1 MWLWPQSWL
10 QLLLTIKFLHN
21 DNDRDDEL
29 NHDRDY
35 DRNHKATE
43 TVVIKRN
50 IKILLSNIYGNHDR
64 DLMTATAIT
73 TVNNNMTAIVSLADT
88 ASATVTVIMIVTVIV
103 KVISTI
109 TINLIRDDMKST
121 SKCSCSLA

>member
-1 MWLWPQSWL
+1 MIVTMNLI
-10 QLLLTIKFLHN
+10 TIVTMIAITT
-21 DNDRDDEL
+21 
-29 NHDRDY
+29 
-35 DRNHKATE
+35 ATE

-50 IKILLSNIYGNHDR
+50 IKILLSNNYGNHDR
-64 DLMTATAIT
+64 DLTTATAIT
-73 TVNNNMTAIVSLADT
+73 TVIINMTVIVSSADT